1 MRLLGRAKKDV
12 DQDGDGENVLKLES
26 AEDF

>member
-26 AEDF
+26 AEVF